1 MNPIS
6 ELTNLSRHTD
16 FAVTSCANKAIKY
29 HREFEEG
36 LISKEEHEELLRDLI
51 SQKNLAK
58 FADELET
65 QAKIEEAV
73 KALIAIAQAAS

>member
-16 FAVTSCANKAIKY
+16 FAVISCANKAIKY

-51 SQKNLAK
+51 S
-58 FADELET
+58 
-65 QAKIEEAV
+65 
-73 KALIAIAQAAS
+73 

>member
-1 MNPIS
+1 MNPIA
-6 ELTNLSRHTD
+6 ELSTFSRHTD
-16 FAVTSCANKAIKY
+16 YAIISTANKAIKY

-65 QAKIEEAV
+65 QAKIEEAI